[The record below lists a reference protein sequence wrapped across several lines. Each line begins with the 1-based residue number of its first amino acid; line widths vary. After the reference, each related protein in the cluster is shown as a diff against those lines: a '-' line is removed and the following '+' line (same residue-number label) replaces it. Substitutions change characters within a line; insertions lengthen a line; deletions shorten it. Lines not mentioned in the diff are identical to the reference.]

1 MGTMSRFGE
10 SVGVYPY
17 KGKPDPE
24 TEKERLLTLA
34 GGVEIF
40 LRGGGKVSIADWC
53 DMDSEERAVFA
64 AVGDKLTAKYAVAI
78 ATAARS
84 IMGQAAVMAVIDDG
98 DELIRLHL
106 TSLLDRME
114 KRSQ

>member
-1 MGTMSRFGE
+1 VSRFGE

-17 KGKPDPE
+17 SGPPDPE
-24 TEKERLLTLA
+24 LERERLLTLA
-34 GGVEIF
+34 AAADMF
-40 LRGGGKVSIADWC
+40 LRGGGCVSVTDWC
-53 DMDSEERAVFA
+53 SMDSEERAVFA
-64 AVGDKLTAKYAVAI
+64 AVGDKIQAKHAVGI

-84 IMGQAAVMAVIDDG
+84 VMGQATVMAVIDDG

-114 KRSQ
+114 RRGAHE